1 MEIEKTDIIY
11 YIITDNN
18 KKKQTWVPAS
28 STWLR
33 TEFQDAWPCIPLYL
47 SDGV

>member
-18 KKKQTWVPAS
+18 KKKQTWVPALDLEKKKRYS
-28 STWLR
+28 SGT
-33 TEFQDAWPCIPLYL
+33 P
-47 SDGV
+47 